1 MLMLEL
7 VKQKHIMAK
16 GAGPLIDGNNTSLGI
31 QNLTYEDTLVYSN
44 DSNVDRLALKEKKV
58 SEILKDYQRILFKT
72 HFITPGENIAQVIK
86 QYTGPHSKPGDIIFV
101 SDKAVA
107 ISQNRVYKTEEIK
120 PGFLARLL
128 SRFVYKS
135 PYGMGLRIPERME
148 LAIKIA
154 GPLKII
160 FAAVAAAV
168 GKIFKVKGLFYKIL
182 GHEIRGIDGHEGRKP
197 PYFNCIILPANNPDS
212 VAAEIARETG
222 REAIVADVND
232 LEGYITGYSSEDIKK
247 INFREILRDNP
258 MGQDDGCTPIGIIRP
273 LFSKDAPVNENQ

>member
-1 MLMLEL
+1 M
-7 VKQKHIMAK
+7 
-16 GAGPLIDGNNTSLGI
+16 IDGNNTSLGM
-31 QNLTYEDTLVYSN
+31 QDLALGQTLVYKK
-44 DSNVDRLALKEKKV
+44 DSSEVDRLSLKKEKV

-72 HFITPGENIAQVIK
+72 HYITPGEDITRVIK
-86 QYTGPHSKPGDIIFV
+86 HYTESHLRPEDIIFV

-107 ISQNRVYKTEEIK
+107 ISQDRVYKTEEIK

-135 PYGMGLRIPERME
+135 PYGLGLRVPERME

-168 GKIFKVKGLFYKIL
+168 GKVFGIKGLFYKIL

-197 PYFNCIILPANNPDS
+197 PYFNCIILPAQNPNS

-222 REAIVADVND
+222 SEAIVADVND
-232 LEGYITGYSSEDIKK
+232 LEGYITGYSSEEIKN

-258 MGQDDGCTPIGIIRP
+258 MGQDDNCTPIGIIRP
-273 LFSKDAPVNENQ
+273 LSHNDS